1 MNHRRLLARTL
12 VYDGKVRPLTLLTD
26 LGNGQWLIEPFT
38 HATANTS
45 FENQPLA
52 LIPANDPMPVAAT
65 IDELIELSRSS
76 KHIEPG
82 TKLRLITLNPSGC
95 QEYPT

>member
-12 VYDGKVRPLTLLTD
+12 VYDGKVCPLTLLTD
-26 LGNGQWLIEPFT
+26 LGDGQWLIEPFT
-38 HATANTS
+38 HETANTS

-52 LIPANDPMPVAAT
+52 LIPVDAPLPIAT
-65 IDELIELSRSS
+65 TVDELIELSLSNN
-76 KHIEPG
+76 HIEPG

-95 QEYPT
+95 KDYHT

>member
-38 HATANTS
+38 HETA
-45 FENQPLA
+45 
-52 LIPANDPMPVAAT
+52 MPVAAT
-65 IDELIELSRSS
+65 IDELIELSLSS